1 MKESKE
7 YYDNERR
14 KDTSKDDFLTINESQ
29 ASTGEI
35 VKGW

>member
-7 YYDNERR
+7 YYDNEGRT
-14 KDTSKDDFLTINESQ
+14 DTDKDDFLTIDESQ